1 MASRFFHL
9 MGALATL
16 HKNLQTLAL
25 KERAL
30 AIVAETGKEIA
41 EINAYQ
47 MYQGKDSE
55 DKPIEP
61 FYKPLTISIKRM
73 KGQPVDR
80 VTLRDSGSFQD
91 KMKVEVS
98 GTRFTITSDDEKRD
112 KLVKKYG
119 EQIFGLSYEGKVEYI
134 RDTFMPRIKDYIES
148 HLGVRMVTR

>member
-1 MASRFFHL
+1 

-16 HKNLQTLAL
+16 HQQLQTLGL
-25 KERAL
+25 REKVMD
-30 AIVAETGKEIA
+30 IVRETSKDIA
-41 EINAYQ
+41 EINAFQ
-47 MYQGKDSE
+47 MYQGKDSN

-91 KMKVEVS
+91 KMKVEVE
-98 GTRFTITSDDEKRD
+98 GTRFTITSDDDKTA

-119 EQIFGLSYEGKVEYI
+119 ADIFGLSAEGKREYAHEI
-134 RDTFMPRIKDYIES
+134 FMPKLQQYIEG
-148 HLGVRMVTR
+148 HLGVRMVNR